1 MFTPPNASA
10 LRDSSGQV
18 EVALILCLVVDRK
31 REEKAKKKRKG
42 GIERKEK
49 KKNISLDVFEYRK
62 EKREE
67 NVSILYFFYLVCKG
81 KRKEKCILLILCPY

>member
-31 REEKAKKKRKG
+31 REEKVKEKRKG

-49 KKNISLDVFEYRK
+49 KKIFLLMCLNIGKKK
-62 EKREE
+62 EK
-67 NVSILYFFYLVCKG
+67 KM
-81 KRKEKCILLILCPY
+81 